1 LNSHNNIFSAKMEK
15 VAGDASLCS
24 PKVGNVASLVRRIS
38 SELKSKSNA
47 PSDHCRKSVSDFRG
61 RRLRVVQS
69 YTPVNEDELRLEV
82 NDLVEMIGDEEDG
95 WYKARLNG
103 KTGMVPASHV
113 KPLDVLSSQIR
124 HHDHSV
130 DHSNLASDS
139 SDTSVSE
146 IQPKKIHGVG
156 FGNIFAANDGKFG
169 LKSTKYV
176 AGMAETKR
184 PLDTKDDQQQP
195 KSPIAVKKPVE
206 EQTDNLNKVYVKAN
220 YGYEAE
226 NDDELTLQVGDI
238 VTVLKK
244 DCEDPGWW
252 YGELNGKKG
261 VFPDNFV
268 SPISAEEAMKKW
280 TPPIVPVK
288 PAKPNALTTS
298 SGSSA
303 TADVGSNGAKLTK
316 GANLIDQPSGRLII
330 AGKSQQIAPSEESVK
345 IKKDVKSETPTGMLE
360 KHDKGG
366 VFRLS
371 LLSKSKV
378 AKNTESDVTT
388 PVKTELDGHK
398 IEIAERGG
406 DSVETPSTKISQ
418 LITSRPKMNNKR
430 LPSSAF
436 VQGMVESACL
446 LPAATAVQSTVKTG
460 NVVNKKGSNDGHL
473 ENGNVK
479 DELLALQTAFTEFS
493 TKLMDRIEQ
502 LEKRIVRLENS
513 ANIK

>member
-124 HHDHSV
+124 HHDHSI

-303 TADVGSNGAKLTK
+303 TTDVGSSGAKLAK
-316 GANLIDQPSGRLII
+316 GANLIDHSSGRLII

-378 AKNTESDVTT
+378 AKNTESDVT

-406 DSVETPSTKISQ
+406 DSVETPSAKISQ

-460 NVVNKKGSNDGHL
+460 NVVKKGGSDGQL
-473 ENGNVK
+473 ENGSVK
-479 DELLALQTAFTEFS
+479 DELHALQTAFTEFS

>member
-124 HHDHSV
+124 HHDHNV
-130 DHSNLASDS
+130 DPSNLASDS

-176 AGMAETKR
+176 AGIAETKR
-184 PLDTKDDQQQP
+184 PLDTKEDQQQQ

-206 EQTDNLNKVYVKAN
+206 EQSDNLSKVYVKAN
-220 YGYEAE
+220 YCYEAE

-238 VTVLKK
+238 VAVLKK

-252 YGELNGKKG
+252 YGELNGKRG

-268 SPISAEEAMKKW
+268 SPISAEEALKKW
-280 TPPIVPVK
+280 APPVVPVK

-298 SGSSA
+298 SGSST
-303 TADVGSNGAKLTK
+303 TADVGSNGTKLTK
-316 GANLIDQPSGRLII
+316 GGNLIDQAPGRLII
-330 AGKSQQIAPSEESVK
+330 AGKSQQIAPSDEAVK
-345 IKKDVKSETPTGMLE
+345 IKKV
-360 KHDKGG
+360 
-366 VFRLS
+366 
-371 LLSKSKV
+371 
-378 AKNTESDVTT
+378 
-388 PVKTELDGHK
+388 
-398 IEIAERGG
+398 AER
-406 DSVETPSTKISQ
+406 DSVETPSSKISQ

-436 VQGMVESACL
+436 VQGMVESACV
-446 LPAATAVQSTVKTG
+446 LPPATAVQSSVKTG
-460 NVVNKKGSNDGHL
+460 HVANKKGSNDGQL

-513 ANIK
+513 TNIK

>member
-1 LNSHNNIFSAKMEK
+1 MLNEKIPLCIFFFSSPMKAFPLGDVIIVVVMRVKIAFPIGNLLVFFASFFYNSCIKVCCSIIIGCSSIVDDCLCKVEK
-15 VAGDASLCS
+15 FLLHIC
-24 PKVGNVASLVRRIS
+24 
-38 SELKSKSNA
+38 
-47 PSDHCRKSVSDFRG
+47 VSDFRG

-124 HHDHSV
+124 HHDHNV
-130 DHSNLASDS
+130 DPSNLASDS
-139 SDTSVSE
+139 
-146 IQPKKIHGVG
+146 
-156 FGNIFAANDGKFG
+156 F
-169 LKSTKYV
+169 
-176 AGMAETKR
+176 
-184 PLDTKDDQQQP
+184 
-195 KSPIAVKKPVE
+195 
-206 EQTDNLNKVYVKAN
+206 YVKAN
-220 YGYEAE
+220 YCYEAE

-238 VTVLKK
+238 VAVLKK

-252 YGELNGKKG
+252 YGELNGKRG

-268 SPISAEEAMKKW
+268 SPISAEEALKKW
-280 TPPIVPVK
+280 APPVVPVK

-298 SGSSA
+298 SGSST
-303 TADVGSNGAKLTK
+303 TADVGSNGTKLTK
-316 GANLIDQPSGRLII
+316 GGNLIDQAPGRLII
-330 AGKSQQIAPSEESVK
+330 AGKSQQIAPSDEAVK
-345 IKKDVKSETPTGMLE
+345 IKKDVKSETPTGILE

-378 AKNTESDVTT
+378 AKNTESDVT

-398 IEIAERGG
+398 IEIAER
-406 DSVETPSTKISQ
+406 DSVETPSSKISQ

-436 VQGMVESACL
+436 VQGMLVEC
-446 LPAATAVQSTVKTG
+446 
-460 NVVNKKGSNDGHL
+460 N
-473 ENGNVK
+473 
-479 DELLALQTAFTEFS
+479 
-493 TKLMDRIEQ
+493 
-502 LEKRIVRLENS
+502 
-513 ANIK
+513 

>member
-124 HHDHSV
+124 HHDHNV
-130 DHSNLASDS
+130 DPSNLASDS
-139 SDTSVSE
+139 
-146 IQPKKIHGVG
+146 
-156 FGNIFAANDGKFG
+156 F
-169 LKSTKYV
+169 
-176 AGMAETKR
+176 
-184 PLDTKDDQQQP
+184 
-195 KSPIAVKKPVE
+195 
-206 EQTDNLNKVYVKAN
+206 YVKAN
-220 YGYEAE
+220 YCYEAE

-238 VTVLKK
+238 VAVLKK

-252 YGELNGKKG
+252 YGELNGKRG

-268 SPISAEEAMKKW
+268 SPISAEEALKKW
-280 TPPIVPVK
+280 APPVVPVK

-298 SGSSA
+298 SGSST
-303 TADVGSNGAKLTK
+303 TADVGSNGTKLTK
-316 GANLIDQPSGRLII
+316 GGNLIDQAPGRLII
-330 AGKSQQIAPSEESVK
+330 AGKSQQIAPSDEAVK
-345 IKKDVKSETPTGMLE
+345 IKKDVKSDTPTGILE

-378 AKNTESDVTT
+378 AKNTESDVT

-398 IEIAERGG
+398 IEIAER
-406 DSVETPSTKISQ
+406 DSVETPSSKISQ

-436 VQGMVESACL
+436 VQGM
-446 LPAATAVQSTVKTG
+446 
-460 NVVNKKGSNDGHL
+460 L

-513 ANIK
+513 TNIK